1 MRRAGSQTIRLL
13 VLGIVLL
20 MASLGQARG
29 ALHFWM
35 VTGSALDTT
44 LVRTLAERFERET
57 GTHVEVTP
65 LAWGS
70 FETKYFT
77 AMAAG
82 LPPDVGIT
90 NLGGPQNYGSVGGL
104 VDLRSEP
111 EGRELERMF
120 DPGLLTMFEVG
131 KRLYGVPNDLST
143 PVLYYRKDI
152 FARRGLRV
160 PEKWSELNAT
170 IGALEGVGY
179 RTYYGFT
186 NAAQWALNLYT
197 MPYGVAGI
205 DVGPRVNWLD
215 PRYQKGVAQAL
226 RLWWTH
232 DSPGRDLGPRAIG
245 LFRSDE
251 PGTAVPLMIDQ
262 HVTYDAIRHDA
273 PELAGKWGVAPWPR
287 ADDGKPYNVMG
298 GTSFVVFRQ
307 SALRKEAMA
316 WIRFLLSPGSQEAMA
331 RSRQAR
337 TVDLGLAIPS
347 TRAMWSSQ
355 ERAFWDGPEWR
366 VERPLIDVLRD
377 VVPTFATS
385 PQLPGGVEANRLEA
399 NLLDTLGTAVGD
411 DLDEIARSK
420 GLAKSKL
427 VAAFGRGEY
436 ADEKAALDR
445 RIVRRLYDG
454 YARIAPQAQ
463 TILDREGARYEARY
477 GSIIGRLPE
486 LERRRNLLDTV
497 KLAAAL
503 LVLGAVL
510 AVAAVPRFRKH
521 AVSYAFVAVP
531 LGLALIFVFVP
542 AAVSLA
548 LSFTDYHPVL
558 PLSTAEP
565 VGLKNYAEVL
575 RGGDVTNSLLRTL
588 RYAATTLPIG
598 LALALV
604 LAYLLNYPLRAQ
616 RLWRFLYFS
625 PLVTSVVSI
634 GLIFSQIF
642 LATPQGWLNAAL
654 LRLGL
659 VRDPVP
665 FLTSEHTFLNAV
677 IVLAIWQ
684 GLAFSVLVFLA
695 GLQQVPDAL
704 YEAAEL
710 DGAGSARRF
719 WNVALPGI
727 RPQFFFVAVLGVIGS
742 FQVFET
748 IYTLANKSGDA
759 AARFGPNDSA
769 LTMVPLVY
777 HTAFETFEM
786 GKSAAIAYVLFALI
800 LALTA
805 VQLVGYRRAE
815 ARS

>member
-1 MRRAGSQTIRLL
+1 MRPGGSKTIRLL
-13 VLGIVLL
+13 FIAALLLLG
-20 MASLGQARG
+20 ATAR
-29 ALHFWM
+29 AATLHFWM
-35 VTGSALDTT
+35 VTGSTLDVE
-44 LVRTLAERFERET
+44 LVRGLARRFERET
-57 GTHVEVTP
+57 GTSVEITP

-104 VDLRSEP
+104 VDLRTVP
-111 EGRELERMF
+111 EGKALEAMF
-120 DPGLLTMFEVG
+120 DPKLLTMFRVG
-131 KRLYGVPNDLST
+131 GRLYGVPNDLST
-143 PVLYYRKDI
+143 PVLYYRKDV
-152 FARRGLRV
+152 FARHGLNV
-160 PEKWSELNAT
+160 PQTWSELNAT
-170 IGALEGVGY
+170 IGALEGAGY

-186 NAAQWALNLYT
+186 ARAQWALNLFT
-197 MPYGVAGI
+197 LPYGVPGL
-205 DVGPRVNWLD
+205 DVGPKVNWED
-215 PRYQKGVAQAL
+215 PRYQKGVLEAL

-232 DSPGRDLGPRAIG
+232 DSPGPDLQSKAVG
-245 LFRSDE
+245 LFRSNE
-251 PGTAVPLMIDQ
+251 RGVAVPLMIDQ
-262 HVTYDAIRHDA
+262 HVTYDSIRHDA
-273 PELAGKWGVAPWPR
+273 PELAGRWGVAPWPR

-298 GTSFVVFRQ
+298 GTAFVVFQR
-307 SALRKEAMA
+307 SAMRREAIA
-316 WIRFLLSPGSQEAMA
+316 WVRFLLSPASQEAMA

-337 TVDLGLAIPS
+337 AVDLGLAIPS
-347 TRAMWSSQ
+347 TRAMWSSA
-355 ERAFWDGPEWR
+355 ERPFWEGPEWR
-366 VERPLIDVLRD
+366 VERPLIDVLRRA
-377 VVPTFATS
+377 VPTFATS

-399 NLLDTLGTAVGD
+399 NFLDTMGTAIGD
-411 DLDEIARSK
+411 DLDDVARRK
-420 GLAKSKL
+420 GLSKSKL
-427 VAAFGRGEY
+427 IAALGRGEY
-436 ADEKAALDR
+436 PSDKAALDARIAERLR
-445 RIVRRLYDG
+445 RG

-463 TILDREGARYEARY
+463 AILDHEGARYESRY
-477 GSIIGRLPE
+477 GAIVGHLPE
-486 LERRRNLLDTV
+486 LERRRNLLDAV
-497 KLAAAL
+497 KLAAVFGLLAAAASVAL
-503 LVLGAVL
+503 
-510 AVAAVPRFRKH
+510 VPRLRRH

-531 LGLALIFVFVP
+531 LVLALVFVFVP
-542 AAVSLA
+542 AVVALA

-565 VGLKNYAEVL
+565 VGLRNYAGVIH
-575 RGGDVTNSLLRTL
+575 GGDVAKALLRTL
-588 RYAATTLPIG
+588 RYAAITLPVG

-634 GLIFSQIF
+634 GLIFTQIF
-642 LATPQGWLNAAL
+642 LGTPQGWLNAAL

-684 GLAFSVLVFLA
+684 GLAFSILVFLA
-695 GLQQVPDAL
+695 ALQQVPDAL

-710 DGAGSARRF
+710 DGAGPARRF

-727 RPQFFFVAVLGVIGS
+727 RPQLFFVTVLGVIGS
-742 FQVFET
+742 FQVFE
-748 IYTLANKSGDA
+748 IVYTLANKSGDA

-786 GKSAAIAYVLFALI
+786 GKSAAIAYILFALI

-805 VQLVGYRRAE
+805 LQLVAYRRVE